1 MSGRPSTAKCE
12 ERNITGDYVNYICN
26 QAVPKAMTLQEIKL
40 ETEKESLL
48 QALIKAIE
56 TDLWTD
62 PKVQEEK
69 KVKDELLVYKETI
82 LRGEI
87 RS

>member
-1 MSGRPSTAKCE
+1 MPYNCQLIYRPGKDAKNPANFMSGRPSTAKCE

-62 PKVQEEK
+62 PKVQE
-69 KVKDELLVYKETI
+69 
-82 LRGEI
+82 
-87 RS
+87 